1 MAIYSSNNN
10 VSYSENIFQLYFS
23 DLKKTAIQAQYKK
36 LKKVKGNVVTKPVNK
51 ILKVAPNLPTT
62 HLFRL

>member
-1 MAIYSSNNN
+1 MAIYSSNNTI
-10 VSYSENIFQLYFS
+10 SYSENIFQLYFS

-51 ILKVAPNLPTT
+51 I
-62 HLFRL
+62 